1 MFWTAWF
8 CHGAVQHTKIIQAN
22 LKSNGPILALA
33 LIVFLTVFREGAEIV
48 AFLTALMYAGTSV
61 MSIGL
66 GAVIGLGALFV
77 VGMLASKQ
85 IKKIPIAKLS
95 IASVILLLLALG
107 FLRFYGGFAPNTKYS
122 PAKYEDG
129 KLIPA
134 ENK

>member
-1 MFWTAWF
+1 MIK
-8 CHGAVQHTKIIQAN
+8 KIILLLAIIGPFGLYFFYSWL
-22 LKSNGPILALA
+22 LKL
-33 LIVFLTVFREGAEIV
+33 E
-48 AFLTALMYAGTSV
+48 
-61 MSIGL
+61 
-66 GAVIGLGALFV
+66 
-77 VGMLASKQ
+77 K
-85 IKKIPIAKLS
+85 KKIPIAKLS